1 MARADFRFSFPW
13 RVRYAEID
21 AQAIVFF
28 PRYLQYANVGWMEYW
43 RALEVPIEPA
53 PDAPVFN
60 IVRTGVDYRKPMRLD
75 EGIDIWVR
83 CSRIGRTS
91 MTTAVE
97 LHGAGRDD
105 LRAEIEITS
114 VHLDAIGGRPA
125 PLPEP
130 IVSTLEAFENRRL
143 RA

>member
-1 MARADFRFSFPW
+1 MAREDFRFFFPW

-28 PRYLQYANVGWMEYW
+28 PRYLQYANIGWMEYW
-43 RALEVPIEPA
+43 RQLGIPIEPA
-53 PDAPVFN
+53 RDAPVFN
-60 IVRTGVDYRKPMRLD
+60 IVRTTVDYRKPMRLD

-91 MTTAVE
+91 MTTVFE
-97 LHGAGRDD
+97 LHGAGLDD
-105 LRAEIEITS
+105 LRADIELTS
-114 VHLDAIGGRPA
+114 VHLDVVGGRPA

-130 IVSTLEAFENRRL
+130 IVSALEAFENRRL

>member
-1 MARADFRFSFPW
+1 MARGDFRFLFPW

-28 PRYLQYANVGWMEYW
+28 PRYLQYANIGWMEYW
-43 RALEVPIEPA
+43 RALGVPNEPA

-60 IVRTGVDYRKPMRLD
+60 IVRTTVDYRKPMRLD
-75 EGIDIWVR
+75 EGIDICVR

-91 MTTAVE
+91 MTTVFE
-97 LHGAGRDD
+97 LHGIGQED
-105 LRAEIEITS
+105 LRAEIELTS
-114 VHLDAIGGRPA
+114 VHLDGVGGRPA

-130 IVSTLEAFENRRL
+130 IVSTLETFENRRL